1 MGRQRCPTTSVMNS
15 LHGNGME
22 FIHSGNFS
30 IQSSFQCVLARS
42 HYLQAFQQTFS
53 SLSSLSFSLCP
64 CFRRQII
71 AMTGQSQWW
80 IPIFFVVT
88 CFRPNKWRK
97 SRHSNKY
104 QRQSWNSFSLTES
117 RLYWLKRT
125 PKKTHR
131 TVFIR
136 NASVRFMSSN
146 KVETNDFLFLLSHFF
161 IVSICCSSSSNDNGR
176 LHNKNRLT
184 NWTAAIVIRVRF
196 N

>member
-30 IQSSFQCVLARS
+30 IQSSFQCFLARS

-53 SLSSLSFSLCP
+53 SLSFLSFSLCLSRL
-64 CFRRQII
+64 RRQNI

-104 QRQSWNSFSLTES
+104 QRQSWNSFSLTIDTS
-117 RLYWLKRT
+117 ARRKKHIALYSFATRALDSWAQIKSKQMT
-125 PKKTHR
+125 SYFFCH
-131 TVFIR
+131 I
-136 NASVRFMSSN
+136 
-146 KVETNDFLFLLSHFF
+146 FLLFRF
-161 IVSICCSSSSNDNGR
+161 VAAAAAATTTVACITKTVSPIQR
-176 LHNKNRLT
+176 LL
-184 NWTAAIVIRVRF
+184 
-196 N
+196 